1 MTIVWFQHMAS
12 YDTIGLRGNTDEKEA
27 PQRML
32 DQGT

>member
-1 MTIVWFQHMAS
+1 MTVWFQPMAS
-12 YDTIGLRGNTDEKEA
+12 YDTIGLKENTNGKET